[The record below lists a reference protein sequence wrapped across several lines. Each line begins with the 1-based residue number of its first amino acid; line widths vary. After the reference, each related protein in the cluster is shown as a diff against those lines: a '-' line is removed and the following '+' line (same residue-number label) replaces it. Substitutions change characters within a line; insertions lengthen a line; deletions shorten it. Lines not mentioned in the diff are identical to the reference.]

1 VERVFWRFLRR
12 VLGLRAGTPTAV
24 LLAEA
29 GQYPLSVDILV
40 GLARAWN
47 RYVSMPEERLARQV
61 FDHNLTLMGANIA
74 PNKLRAPWSTQMV
87 HCLSDASP
95 LAPDGSPQLI
105 DVQKLRVKLQ
115 DDFLD
120 SLRSSE
126 KSMTVAYL
134 DIVGSVTRDTFG
146 PAAHLQAVRSAYSR
160 QSLTQLRT
168 GSHWLAVATAIWAAG
183 PTPPRHQRLCSRC
196 RRSEVDDVGHMLWS
210 CPALEAERMQHS
222 SLFMTPAASL
232 AEFFQQDSPA
242 VASFARACRQTCQ
255 RLREG

>member
-1 VERVFWRFLRR
+1 MFRRFLRR

-29 GQYPLSVDILV
+29 GLYPLSVDILV
-40 GLARAWN
+40 GLAMVLGLAWRGLARAWN
-47 RYVSMPEERLARQV
+47 RCVSMPEERLARQV

-87 HCLSDASP
+87 HCLSDALP
-95 LAPDGSPQLI
+95 LAPDGSPQRI

-126 KSMTVAYL
+126 KSMTVTYL

-160 QSLTQLRT
+160 QSLTKLRT
-168 GSHWLAVATAIWAAG
+168 GSF
-183 PTPPRHQRLCSRC
+183 
-196 RRSEVDDVGHMLWS
+196 E
-210 CPALEAERMQHS
+210 
-222 SLFMTPAASL
+222 
-232 AEFFQQDSPA
+232 
-242 VASFARACRQTCQ
+242 
-255 RLREG
+255 